1 MFLTRPKIH
10 EAKLTE
16 WRKEK
21 YLKHNST
28 SGFQF
33 CKNITKVLCELL
45 EFEKS
50 HHTTLQPYFF
60 KFQIHCPLLYTDF
73 LGNKYLSLIS

>member
-1 MFLTRPKIH
+1 MFLTTRPKIH

-16 WRKEK
+16 WKKEK

-28 SGFQF
+28 NGFQF

-45 EFEKS
+45 ECEKS
-50 HHTTLQPYFF
+50 HHTTLQPFFSNF
-60 KFQIHCPLLYTDF
+60 KFTVPCYILTSW
-73 LGNKYLSLIS
+73 GISIFH